1 MDVKD
6 FVNFNLL
13 FIYYIYSVFY
23 LTLYIQLV
31 ISIFK
36 LLIRF
41 TLFLYQ
47 VFKICCAFALG
58 ARFN

>member
-31 ISIFK
+31 ISIF
-36 LLIRF
+36 
-41 TLFLYQ
+41 
-47 VFKICCAFALG
+47 
-58 ARFN
+58 